1 MKFTLLLI
9 LFIFSCNT
17 SQNYKVTGVVKEIHN
32 DKRKLL
38 IDHEEI
44 PGFMVKM
51 DMFFNIVFVI
61 GICIDF
67 LSILDLKN
75 YNFEND

>member
-1 MKFTLLLI
+1 MKLTLLLI

-17 SQNYKVTGVVKEIHN
+17 SQNYKVTGVIKEIHN

-51 DMFFNIVFVI
+51 VMFFNLHKSEEANKIQY
-61 GICIDF
+61 
-67 LSILDLKN
+67 SILDN
-75 YNFEND
+75 IRPF